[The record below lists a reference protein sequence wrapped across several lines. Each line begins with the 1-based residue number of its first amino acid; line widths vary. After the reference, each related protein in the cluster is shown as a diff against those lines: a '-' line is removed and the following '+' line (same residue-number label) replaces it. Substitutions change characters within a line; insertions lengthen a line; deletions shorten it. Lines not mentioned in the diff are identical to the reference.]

1 MTPGRR
7 LILAG
12 LAVNLLLLVLQG
24 QANHY
29 LARWQLHLWLGAL
42 VVAPVALRL
51 AYRPGLLLVF
61 LSGLLWDATMPVAFG
76 LHAGLFALGHLVI
89 YRVRSRLAREEPP
102 IIILVTVLAN
112 LGLLVVLNLLYLGSA
127 PDPSGAGTRLLI
139 DLLLAQIVIALL
151 APWFTALLL
160 RGIELLRGQEPED
173 TLLTT

>member
-1 MTPGRR
+1 MSPVRR
-7 LILAG
+7 LLFAG
-12 LAVNLLLLVLQG
+12 LVVNLVLLLLQG

-51 AYRPGLLLVF
+51 AYRPGLLLVL

-89 YRVRSRLAREEPP
+89 FRVRARLARGETTV
-102 IIILVTVLAN
+102 IVLVTVLAN
-112 LGLLVVLNLLYLGSA
+112 LGLLVALNLHHLGSA
-127 PDPSGAGTRLLI
+127 PDPAGAGARLFI

-151 APWFTALLL
+151 APWFNALLQ
-160 RGIELLRGQEPED
+160 RGIELARGRDPEE
-173 TLLTT
+173 TLLPT